1 MRYRPAQIRG
11 GTDIGNRTLYQR
23 LLGTSFAQLPPV
35 LRQFHSLHSGGRA
48 AGHVIVQSGAGS
60 LRYAAARLLKMPHAG
75 SDVPIHLQVV
85 PGGGSEVWIRRF
97 GSQSI
102 TTKQWQC
109 GNFLVE
115 QAGPLH
121 FVFRVTASPAGLHF
135 AFQHNLLCGMRLPAS
150 TSLGVA
156 ATAIGYQ
163 GHWNIDV
170 RMQAPLLGD
179 ITTYSGD
186 IYPLC

>member
-1 MRYRPAQIRG
+1 MPRA
-11 GTDIGNRTLYQR
+11 
-23 LLGTSFAQLPPV
+23 
-35 LRQFHSLHSGGRA
+35 GR
-48 AGHVIVQSGAGS
+48 
-60 LRYAAARLLKMPHAG
+60 
-75 SDVPIHLQVV
+75 DVPIHLQVV
-85 PGGGSEVWIRRF
+85 PREGSEIWIRRF

-102 TTKQWQC
+102 TTKQWQS

-121 FVFRVTASPAGLHF
+121 FVFRVTATSTGLHF
-135 AFQHNLLCGMRLPAS
+135 EFQHNLLCGVQLPAS
-150 TSLGVA
+150 ASLGVA
-156 ATAIGYQ
+156 ATATGCE

-170 RMQAPLLGD
+170 RMQVPLLGD